1 MNNVII
7 QYATHNHMLKCVCE
21 NEGLRILVK
30 WVYEA
35 ESSDNNA
42 RVCKPEYFK
51 KYYDRP
57 W

>member
-7 QYATHNHMLKCVCE
+7 QCATHNHMLKCLCE
-21 NEGLRILVK
+21 NEDLRIFVK
-30 WVYEA
+30 WVYEQNL
-35 ESSDNNA
+35 DNNA

-51 KYYDRP
+51 KYSDRP

>member
-1 MNNVII
+1 
-7 QYATHNHMLKCVCE
+7 VCE

-30 WVYEA
+30 RVYIWA

-51 KYYDRP
+51 KYSDRP